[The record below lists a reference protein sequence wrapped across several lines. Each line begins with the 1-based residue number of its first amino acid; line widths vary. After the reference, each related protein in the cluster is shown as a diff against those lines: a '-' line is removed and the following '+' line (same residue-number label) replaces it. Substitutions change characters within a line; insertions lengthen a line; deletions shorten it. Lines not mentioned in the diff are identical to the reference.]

1 MNPEKQTSELSD
13 QLQTQTSADS
23 WQLEKKA
30 EKEKNNDKIE
40 YYKKFNLDKKNTN
53 QVTAVNRS
61 CKGCSI
67 KTLFD
72 NREVSCRAFLKK
84 IILTLEKQKN
94 CEPMKQQLWLWT

>member
-40 YYKKFNLDKKNTN
+40 YYKKFNLDKK
-53 QVTAVNRS
+53 
-61 CKGCSI
+61 
-67 KTLFD
+67 
-72 NREVSCRAFLKK
+72 
-84 IILTLEKQKN
+84 ILTKS
-94 CEPMKQQLWLWT
+94 QLWTGLARDAPSKHFLTTEKLVAERSLRRSS

>member
-1 MNPEKQTSELSD
+1 MNPKKQTSELSD

-84 IILTLEKQKN
+84 IILTLK
-94 CEPMKQQLWLWT
+94 LWTYETTAMAMNLIF